1 MAGTG
6 VFDPFGIVMSAPNTC
21 RLPGRVLRSVPSR
34 SAPSRPVSSYPHNL
48 FPGTAYA
55 HERHRKIAGQPPV
68 TRQELGFYTI
78 QTLISVPFCQVR
90 SDWGSQ
96 APGDTEN
103 NPLIGLP
110 NQHIVG
116 LTYVP

>member
-1 MAGTG
+1 MIDIPEAPAAPGHPCPFKVFPPAG
-6 VFDPFGIVMSAPNTC
+6 
-21 RLPGRVLRSVPSR
+21 
-34 SAPSRPVSSYPHNL
+34 H
-48 FPGTAYA
+48 A
-55 HERHRKIAGQPPV
+55 HDQRGKIAGQPPV
-68 TRQELGFYTI
+68 TPSELGLYTI
-78 QTLISVPFCQVR
+78 QTSNGVLFCQVR

-96 APGDTEN
+96 ITADTEN

>member
-1 MAGTG
+1 
-6 VFDPFGIVMSAPNTC
+6 MSASGY
-21 RLPGRVLRSVPSR
+21 RFRV
-34 SAPSRPVSSYPHNL
+34 APSGPCRPGPCHPYAHNL
-48 FPGTAYA
+48 FPGTAHA

-68 TRQELGFYTI
+68 TQEELGFYTI
-78 QTLISVPFCQVR
+78 QTLIGVPFCQVR

-96 APGDTEN
+96 APADTEN

>member
-1 MAGTG
+1 MVGTG
-6 VFDPFGIVMSAPNTC
+6 AFDPFDIVMSAPIAC
-21 RLPGRVLRSVPSR
+21 
-34 SAPSRPVSSYPHNL
+34 ASRPFPGTPGDRYPPNL
-48 FPGTAYA
+48 FPAAATAHA
-55 HERHRKIAGQPPV
+55 EHRKIAGQPPV

-78 QTLISVPFCQVR
+78 QTLIGVLFCRVR
-90 SDWGSQ
+90 SHWGSHVT
-96 APGDTEN
+96 ADTEN

>member
-6 VFDPFGIVMSAPNTC
+6 VLDPLGIDMSAPITC
-21 RLPGRVLRSVPSR
+21 RLPGL
-34 SAPSRPVSSYPHNL
+34 APRPCHPYPHNL
-48 FPGTAYA
+48 IPGASHA
-55 HERHRKIAGQPPV
+55 HERHRKSAGQLPV
-68 TRQELGFYTI
+68 TRDELGLYVI
-78 QTLISVPFCQVR
+78 QTWIGVPFCQVR
-90 SDWGSQ
+90 SYWGSQ
-96 APGDTEN
+96 APTDTEN